1 MFKFICVFA
10 LITVVIAVQPRRDE
24 QWPPPEIV
32 ALLKPLRETCEAKTG
47 VTDGN
52 RGYFYAFILQILHN
66 SHLLNQRQ
74 SRSLA
79 TVKSTKM
86 KT

>member
-1 MFKFICVFA
+1 MFKLMLAFA
-10 LITVVIAVQPRRDE
+10 LITVVISVQPRRDD

-52 RGYFYAFILQILHN
+52 LVYFTYNPSIFKNFHN
-66 SHLLNQRQ
+66 SNLLN
-74 SRSLA
+74 
-79 TVKSTKM
+79 
-86 KT
+86 